1 MFLHSSL
8 LKIWDFFHLCEKFYV
23 FSHSWKKSQI
33 FNRGLCKNVLFLY
46 TCQTSRHGI
55 LEGCRALLPLVP
67 YPKRPRA
74 FFGSFKK
81 LVLKLPFS
89 CQKYR
94 SMCMICQLTDYIT
107 KFDTCCM
114 VWVVNYRWSKA
125 INLNWRSFILVKEIN
140 KIIEVL
146 ADCGVQLGTLLIL
159 NLLKISVTAARC
171 YKYP

>member
-1 MFLHSSL
+1 MCTWGRCTHKLYINVLLSQHVVIQFQGRNVNIVKNGRNMFLHSSL

-67 YPKRPRA
+67 YPKRPHA

-114 VWVVNYRWSKA
+114 V
-125 INLNWRSFILVKEIN
+125 
-140 KIIEVL
+140 
-146 ADCGVQLGTLLIL
+146 
-159 NLLKISVTAARC
+159 
-171 YKYP
+171 